1 MLGVISQRASVSTI
15 TRTLRVLEETLGKH
29 EDDVALLEAIV
40 ICLTRMVP
48 LLDEVCV
55 CVSVWVCVWRG
66 HGCDRDLLSVV
77 KPKWSFHLSLLLI
90 FSPQQS
96 TKITQHLFWVA
107 VGILQVHT
115 NPISGPLFLPH
126 VCHEYS

>member
-15 TRTLRVLEETLGKH
+15 TRTLRVLEETLRKH

-55 CVSVWVCVWRG
+55 CVCECVGVGGAWV
-66 HGCDRDLLSVV
+66 
-77 KPKWSFHLSLLLI
+77 
-90 FSPQQS
+90 
-96 TKITQHLFWVA
+96 
-107 VGILQVHT
+107 
-115 NPISGPLFLPH
+115 
-126 VCHEYS
+126 